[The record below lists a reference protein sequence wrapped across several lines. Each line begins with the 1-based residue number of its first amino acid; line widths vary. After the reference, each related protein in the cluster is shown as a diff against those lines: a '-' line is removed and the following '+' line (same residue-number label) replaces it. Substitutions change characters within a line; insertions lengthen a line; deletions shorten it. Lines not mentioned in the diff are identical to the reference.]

1 MPNRN
6 RTLLSRKELAAL
18 TGLSVAYFEKHR
30 NDGKAPP
37 ITKLGGRVFY
47 DEADVNAWFA
57 ASRQELGGWS
67 DV

>member
-1 MPNRN
+1 MA
-6 RTLLSRKELAAL
+6 RTKPRLFSRKELAAL

-47 DEADVNAWFA
+47 DEADVDAWLSS
-57 ASRQELGGWS
+57 SRQNLGGPS